1 MVVCIFVCTR
11 YWKKLTID
19 FRETAHIGKCSYR
32 LEAINFW
39 AKRQN
44 FWSKIRPGRHNY
56 YVTHEGQGNA
66 LQGQSALN
74 LPVAK
79 IKDLVVCW
87 NYCFR
92 KLFGYKRFESLK
104 EVQYF
109 GVNYR
114 LIWFM
119 SYSNGSF
126 WVLQISF
133 ATDFPVCNP
142 QSHTVCELKIKFGDT
157 DSVGRMKQ
165 LVHVYI
171 DRLFE

>member
-1 MVVCIFVCTR
+1 VYKIL
-11 YWKKLTID
+11 KKLTID
-19 FRETAHIGKCSYR
+19 FRETAHIGKYSYR

-79 IKDLVVCW
+79 IKDLGVCW
-87 NYCFR
+87 NDCFR

-109 GVNYR
+109 GGELSID
-114 LIWFM
+114 LI
-119 SYSNGSF
+119 YD
-126 WVLQISF
+126 LQRWKLLSAANKF
-133 ATDFPVCNP
+133 CDRFSCLYNL

-157 DSVGRMKQ
+157 DSV
-165 LVHVYI
+165 
-171 DRLFE
+171 